1 MIYHYCRVSSKEQ
14 NLARQLAAL
23 SEYMKADA
31 VFADKESG
39 KNFDR
44 TEYKKMK
51 EAVKS
56 GDVVVIK
63 ELDRLGRN
71 KEDVKNELSWFKSAG
86 VIVRILDIPT
96 TLMDFKEQTWIQ
108 DLVTNILVEVLGAV
122 AEQEREKIRRRQ
134 AEGIAAKRMRPD
146 WKDYGRPQK
155 EIDADVLQECVDKV
169 KRGDSTVEEC
179 CKRLGIS
186 RSTWY
191 SRLKEVA

>member
-14 NLARQLAAL
+14 NLARQLSAL
-23 SEYMKADA
+23 AEYMKADM

-44 TEYKKMK
+44 TEYKRMK
-51 EAVKS
+51 ETVKR
-56 GDVVVIK
+56 GDVVVVK

-71 KEDVKNELSWFKSAG
+71 KDEVKNELSWFKNNG
-86 VIVRILDIPT
+86 VVVRILDIPT

-146 WKDYGRPQK
+146 WNDYGRPK
-155 EIDADVLQECVDKV
+155 KGVDMDLLHDLLEKN
-169 KRGDSTVEEC
+169 KNGDMTVEEC
-179 CKRLGIS
+179 CRMLGIS
-186 RSTWY
+186 RTTWY
-191 SRLKEVA
+191 NRVMVAS

>member
-14 NLARQLAAL
+14 NLARQLSAL
-23 SEYMKADA
+23 SEYMKADM

-51 EAVKS
+51 EAVKR
-56 GDVVVIK
+56 GDVVVVK

-71 KEDVKNELSWFKSAG
+71 KDEVKNELNWFKNSG
-86 VIVRILDIPT
+86 VVVRILDIPT

-146 WKDYGRPQK
+146 WKEYGRPQK
-155 EIDADVLQECVDKV
+155 EFDKDLLLDLIE
-169 KRGDSTVEEC
+169 KNKKGDMTVSEC
-179 CKRLGIS
+179 CGVLGIS

-191 SRLKEVA
+191 NRVTVAS

>member
-71 KEDVKNELSWFKSAG
+71 KEEVKNELSWFKSAG

-155 EIDADVLQECVDKV
+155 EIDADVLHECADKV
-169 KRGDSTVEEC
+169 KRGDLTVEEC
-179 CKRLGIS
+179 CKQLGIS

-191 SRLKEVA
+191 VKLKEVA

>member
-1 MIYHYCRVSSKEQ
+1 VIYHYCRVSSKEQ

-71 KEDVKNELSWFKSAG
+71 KEEVKNELSWFKSAG

-155 EIDADVLQECVDKV
+155 EIDADVLHECADKV
-169 KRGDSTVEEC
+169 KRGDLTVEEC
-179 CKRLGIS
+179 CKQLGIS

-191 SRLKEVA
+191 VKLKEVA